1 MKKCSCCGVVKER
14 SEFGVDREKRDGL
27 KHQCRICDGQR
38 RRRGRDAMINFSLEY
53 KGGECCDCGK
63 SLSFNENKGH
73 YNFHHVDPSTKVSRI
88 NQMFKDKVSYTRLL
102 EELDKCV
109 LLCKPCH
116 IKRHKDFNNGLR
128 ETL

>member
-1 MKKCSCCGVVKER
+1 
-14 SEFGVDREKRDGL
+14 
-27 KHQCRICDGQR
+27 
-38 RRRGRDAMINFSLEY
+38 MINFSLEY

-88 NQMFKDKVSYTRLL
+88 NQMFKDKVSYTRLI